1 MTFDLKIGIMD
12 DMKIKKQ
19 LQNDLKDAMRA
30 KDDQRKNTIRM
41 ALAAVKNTEI
51 DRGHELED
59 NEVQAIIQKEVKSR
73 REAMEDAEQAQ
84 RPDIVANNAA
94 EIEILEAYLPKQL
107 TPDEIEVLA
116 REAIDEVGATS
127 SREIGQVM
135 KVLMPRVR
143 GQADGKE
150 VNQIVRQLLV

>member
-1 MTFDLKIGIMD
+1 
-12 DMKIKKQ
+12 MKIKIQ

-59 NEVQAIIQKEVKSR
+59 SEVQVILQKEVKSR

-84 RPDIVANNAA
+84 RPDIVANNVA

-127 SREIGQVM
+127 SNEIGQVM

>member
-1 MTFDLKIGIMD
+1 ME
-12 DMKIKKQ
+12 DMKIKIQ

-59 NEVQAIIQKEVKSR
+59 SEVQVILQKEVKSR
-73 REAMEDAEQAQ
+73 REAMEDVEQAQ

-127 SREIGQVM
+127 SNEIGQVM

>member
-84 RPDIVANNAA
+84 RPDIVANNTA

>member
-1 MTFDLKIGIMD
+1 MD
-12 DMKIKKQ
+12 DMKIKIQ

-59 NEVQAIIQKEVKSR
+59 SEVQVILQKEVKSR

>member
-1 MTFDLKIGIMD
+1 MNNMNTKT
-12 DMKIKKQ
+12 Q

-30 KDDQRKNTIRM
+30 KDEQRKTTIRM
-41 ALAAVKNTEI
+41 ALAAIKNAEI
-51 DRGHELED
+51 DKGHELED
-59 NEVQAIIQKEVKSR
+59 SEVQAILQKEVKTR
-73 REAMEDAEQAQ
+73 REAVEDAKQAQ
-84 RPDIVANNAA
+84 RPDIIAENAA

-107 TPDEIEVLA
+107 TPGEIESIA
-116 REAIDEVGATS
+116 REAIHEVGATS
-127 SREIGQVM
+127 PREIGQVM

>member
-1 MTFDLKIGIMD
+1 ME
-12 DMKIKKQ
+12 DMKIKIQ

-59 NEVQAIIQKEVKSR
+59 SEVQVILQKEVKSR

-127 SREIGQVM
+127 SNEIGQVM

>member
-1 MTFDLKIGIMD
+1 
-12 DMKIKKQ
+12 MKIKIQ

-59 NEVQAIIQKEVKSR
+59 SEVQVILQKEVKSR

-127 SREIGQVM
+127 SNEIGQVM

>member
-1 MTFDLKIGIMD
+1 
-12 DMKIKKQ
+12 MKLKKQ

-41 ALAAVKNTEI
+41 ALAAIKNTEI

-59 NEVQAIIQKEVKSR
+59 SEVQVILQKEVKSR

-94 EIEILEAYLPKQL
+94 EIEILVAYLPKQL

-127 SREIGQVM
+127 AREIGQVM
-135 KVLMPRVR
+135 IVLMPRVR

>member
-1 MTFDLKIGIMD
+1 
-12 DMKIKKQ
+12 
-19 LQNDLKDAMRA
+19 MRA

-59 NEVQAIIQKEVKSR
+59 SEVQVILQKEVKSR

>member
-1 MTFDLKIGIMD
+1 ME
-12 DMKIKKQ
+12 DMKIKIQ

-59 NEVQAIIQKEVKSR
+59 SEVQVILQKEVKSR

-84 RPDIVANNAA
+84 RPDIVANNVA

-127 SREIGQVM
+127 SNEIGQVM